1 MFVNRKE
8 LAYSDHN
15 HDDRYYTESEVNN
28 LLTTNSGLKITTGKY
43 IGDDSRD
50 RTINL
55 GFTPQLVIISVGG
68 FFGSNFDNFGNNRD
82 QSPGAVIISQGYPA
96 EFSDFIETI
105 SIITNGFN
113 LKLNDTNT
121 NALKLNCWN
130 VPYNYVT
137 FS

>member
-1 MFVNRKE
+1 MNGKE
-8 LAYSDHN
+8 LAYSDHS
-15 HDDRYYTESEVNN
+15 HDDRYYTKSEVNN

-55 GFTPQLVIISVGG
+55 GFTPQSVIISVGG
-68 FFGSNFDNFGNNRD
+68 YFDSKFDNLGNNRD
-82 QSPGAVIISQGYPA
+82 QDPGSVIISQGYPA
-96 EFSDFIETI
+96 EFSDFRETI

-113 LKLNDTNT
+113 IKLNDTNT
-121 NALKLNCWN
+121 NALKLNCRN
-130 VPYNYVT
+130 VQYNYVA